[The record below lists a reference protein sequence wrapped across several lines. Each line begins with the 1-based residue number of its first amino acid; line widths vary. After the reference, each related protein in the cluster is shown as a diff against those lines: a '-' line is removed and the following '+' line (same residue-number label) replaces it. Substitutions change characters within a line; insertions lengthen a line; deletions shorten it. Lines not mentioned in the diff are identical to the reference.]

1 MGGSCGKG
9 LSPLWS
15 PPRQRQRVAAGCARG
30 GPGSVRC
37 ALQCCSQTLHRFL
50 SLTVTVA
57 FCDLL
62 LHAAFLLLFLLLLP
76 VFVLHD
82 HVLPALLALLRAM
95 LPVADVFLNGLL
107 LALAAFLTA
116 LFPPTLILLCGTQLL
131 LLLAAQALALL
142 W

>member
-15 PPRQRQRVAAGCARG
+15 PPRQRQRVAAGWARA
-30 GPGSVRC
+30 GPGSMRC
-37 ALQCCSQTLHRFL
+37 ALQCCSQPLRRFL
-50 SLTVTVA
+50 SFAVTVA

-62 LHAAFLLLFLLLLP
+62 LRTAFLFLFLLLLP
-76 VFVLHD
+76 VFVVHD

-95 LPVADVFLNGLL
+95 LPVADGFLNGLL
-107 LALAAFLTA
+107 PALAAFLTA
-116 LFPPTLILLCGTQLL
+116 LFPPTVILLCGTQLL
-131 LLLAAQALALL
+131 LPLAAQALALL